1 MRTVSKGYDPVKR
14 GKDSWLLRVSVSE
27 DGKPSKRLSKTVHCR
42 TKTEAKRL
50 LDEWRVEL
58 MTARTRVD
66 RDNITLEEFLRD
78 HVAYLH
84 DVKHLSAN
92 TIRGYRDIVETRWA
106 PRLGTTLLK
115 DLKPYMIED
124 QLAWMRQS
132 GGANGKPLSGNTCQ
146 KALSFL
152 KTALKRARRLEYI
165 ESNPC
170 ELVDVPSKEKKEVRV
185 IDEGEVSRMKVAL
198 LGCPDYRFA
207 AATNLALDT
216 GMRRGELCALRW
228 RDVGLDEGVIRVR
241 RALAE
246 ARATDTYCGET
257 LEEKLPKS
265 NRSYRDITIPEGT
278 VEFLRHH
285 KQMQLYRLMY
295 NDIEQGE
302 DTPVF
307 CSDLGELYR
316 PSKFTSDF
324 TRFAQHKSFDLTLHG
339 TRHTHASLLL
349 KKGVPIQYV
358 SSRLGHESIEIT
370 YKIYAHFLPGDDG
383 GSSEK
388 WGDLAELPKDVFGLL
403 PAA

>member
-1 MRTVSKGYDPVKR
+1 M
-14 GKDSWLLRVSVSE
+14 
-27 DGKPSKRLSKTVHCR
+27 C
-42 TKTEAKRL
+42 
-50 LDEWRVEL
+50 
-58 MTARTRVD
+58 
-66 RDNITLEEFLRD
+66 
-78 HVAYLH
+78 
-84 DVKHLSAN
+84 
-92 TIRGYRDIVETRWA
+92 
-106 PRLGTTLLK
+106 
-115 DLKPYMIED
+115 
-124 QLAWMRQS
+124 
-132 GGANGKPLSGNTCQ
+132 
-146 KALSFL
+146 SFG
-152 KTALKRARRLEYI
+152 RA
-165 ESNPC
+165 C
-170 ELVDVPSKEKKEVRV
+170 T
-185 IDEGEVSRMKVAL
+185 
-198 LGCPDYRFA
+198 
-207 AATNLALDT
+207 TNLALDT

-228 RDVGLDEGVIRVR
+228 RDVSLDEGVIRVR

-246 ARATDTYCGET
+246 GRATDTYCGET

-265 NRSYRDITIPEGT
+265 NRSNRDVTIPEGT

-324 TRFAQHKSFDLTLHG
+324 SRFAQHKSFDLTLHG
-339 TRHTHASLLL
+339 TRHTRASLLL
-349 KKGVPIQYV
+349 KKGAPIQYV

-388 WGDLAELPKDVFGLL
+388 WGDLAALPKDIFGLL

>member
-27 DGKPSKRLSKTVHCR
+27 DGKSSKRLNKTVHCR

-50 LDEWRVEL
+50 LEEWRVEL
-58 MTARTRVD
+58 MTARTRMD
-66 RDNITLEEFLRD
+66 RSNKTLEEFLRE
-78 HVAYLH
+78 HVTYLH

-92 TIRGYRDIVETRWA
+92 TIRGYRDIVETRWV

-132 GGANGKPLSGNTCQ
+132 GGLNGKPLSGNTCQ

-185 IDEGEVSRMKVAL
+185 IDENEVSRMKIAL

-228 RDVGLDEGVIRVR
+228 RDVDLDGGVIRVR
-241 RALAE
+241 RARDGHLLRRDPGGE
-246 ARATDTYCGET
+246 AAQEQP
-257 LEEKLPKS
+257 LEQ
-265 NRSYRDITIPEGT
+265 G
-278 VEFLRHH
+278 RHH
-285 KQMQLYRLMY
+285 PRG
-295 NDIEQGE
+295 DGRI
-302 DTPVF
+302 PA
-307 CSDLGELYR
+307 
-316 PSKFTSDF
+316 PSQADAALSPDV
-324 TRFAQHKSFDLTLHG
+324 Q
-339 TRHTHASLLL
+339 RHRA
-349 KKGVPIQYV
+349 G
-358 SSRLGHESIEIT
+358 RGHPRV
-370 YKIYAHFLPGDDG
+370 LQ
-383 GSSEK
+383 
-388 WGDLAELPKDVFGLL
+388 
-403 PAA
+403 

>member
-27 DGKPSKRLSKTVHCR
+27 DGKSSKRLNKTVHCR

-50 LDEWRVEL
+50 LEEWRVEL
-58 MTARTRVD
+58 MTARTRMD
-66 RDNITLEEFLRD
+66 RSNKTLEEFLRE
-78 HVAYLH
+78 HVTYLH

-92 TIRGYRDIVETRWA
+92 TIRGYRDIVETRWV

-132 GGANGKPLSGNTCQ
+132 GGLNGKPLSGNTCQ

-185 IDEGEVSRMKVAL
+185 IDENEVSRMKIAL

-228 RDVGLDEGVIRVR
+228 RDVDLDGGVIRVR

-246 ARATDTYCGET
+246 ARATDAYCGET

-265 NRSYRDITIPEGT
+265 NRSNRDVTIPEGT

-324 TRFAQHKSFDLTLHG
+324 SRFARHKSFAVTLHG
-339 TRHTHASLLL
+339 LRHTHASLLL
-349 KKGVPIQYV
+349 KKG
-358 SSRLGHESIEIT
+358 SRYSTSPPVWATRASRSPTRPTRTSCRET
-370 YKIYAHFLPGDDG
+370 TA
-383 GSSEK
+383 
-388 WGDLAELPKDVFGLL
+388 GLRRSG
-403 PAA
+403 AS

>member
-1 MRTVSKGYDPVKR
+1 MRTVSEGYAPVKR

-27 DGKPSKRLSKTVHCR
+27 DGKPSKRVSKTVHCR

-58 MTARTRVD
+58 MTARTRMD
-66 RDNITLEEFLRD
+66 RSNKTLEEFLRE
-78 HVAYLH
+78 HITYLH

-132 GGANGKPLSGNTCQ
+132 GGLNGKPLSGNTCQ

-165 ESNPC
+165 DSNPC

-185 IDEGEVSRMKVAL
+185 IDENEVSRMKIAL

-228 RDVGLDEGVIRVR
+228 RDVDLDGGVIRVR

-265 NRSYRDITIPEGT
+265 NRSNRDVTIPEGT

-285 KQMQLYRLMY
+285 KQMQLYRLTY

-324 TRFAQHKSFDLTLHG
+324 SRFAQHKSFAVTLHG
-339 TRHTHASLLL
+339 LRHTHASLLL
-349 KKGVPIQYV
+349 KRV
-358 SSRLGHESIEIT
+358 SRYSTSPPVWATRASRSLTRPTRTSCRET
-370 YKIYAHFLPGDDG
+370 TA
-383 GSSEK
+383 
-388 WGDLAELPKDVFGLL
+388 GLRRSG
-403 PAA
+403 AS

>member
-66 RDNITLEEFLRD
+66 RSNITLEEFLRD
-78 HVAYLH
+78 HITYLH

-106 PRLGTTLLK
+106 PRLGTTPLREI
-115 DLKPYMIED
+115 KPCMIED

-132 GGANGKPLSGNTCQ
+132 GGLNGKPLSGNTCQ

-170 ELVDVPSKEKKEVRV
+170 ELVDVPSKEKKEVQV
-185 IDEGEVSRMKVAL
+185 IDEAEVSRMKVAL

-207 AATNLALDT
+207 AAANLALDT

-228 RDVGLDEGVIRVR
+228 RDIDLDEGVIRVR

-265 NRSYRDITIPEGT
+265 NRSNRDVTIPDGT

-285 KQMQLYRLMY
+285 KQVQLYRLMY

-324 TRFAQHKSFDLTLHG
+324 IRFAQHKAFPVTLHG
-339 TRHTHASLLL
+339 LRHTHASLLL
-349 KKGVPIQYV
+349 KKGIPIQYV
-358 SSRLGHESIEIT
+358 SARLGHESIEIT
-370 YKIYAHFLPGDDG
+370 YRTYSHFLPGDDG
-383 GSSEK
+383 GSAEK
-388 WGDLAELPKDVFGLL
+388 WGDLAAMPEDIIGLL